1 MPNLSRDAK
10 RKYAIILALEML
22 DKPNLQDI
30 VEKTLIPAGTVKRQL
45 TSIRE
50 EFRLHILFIRD
61 ASSPEGANGYYSLE
75 CWGIL
80 DREAFL
86 SHFGAANIIKD

>member
-10 RKYAIILALEML
+10 RKYAIIHALEVL

-30 VEKTLIPAGTVKRQL
+30 VEETAIPAGTVKRQL

-75 CWGIL
+75 SWGIL

-86 SHFGAANIIKD
+86 SHFGSSKVDD